1 MTLGPLKFGRK
12 ILIRLL
18 LITYLLST
26 LAWLLCLS
34 AYYIPPA
41 TWKLPVVFCF
51 GFLLLLIPQFLL
63 LVWGLLKRR
72 RWAVWLPLVS
82 LLAGIPQLRAS
93 YQLGFLQ
100 GNRVSAPTQQLS
112 VTSYNVKRFHNLPIR
127 NKKEFSRLIK
137 DVHFHKN
144 LKADVICFQES
155 FGYRKQV
162 LNHVLKEVDY
172 PYHFSN
178 FYGNTIFSKYPIIRE
193 HFDPLTNKNNGL
205 IYVDIVKGNDTIRV
219 FDIHLQSLHFGD
231 AQFDAISDPLS
242 NDRRT
247 VRTLFGKIARGSV
260 ERQKQVSIVERYL
273 AESPYPVILCADLN
287 APPTSYSYR
296 QLTSG
301 GLRDGFV
308 AAGRGLSP
316 TYAGPIPGLRIDYIF
331 TDPSFGVKRY
341 WVDYEE
347 EYSDHYPVKVVL
359 EW

>member
-1 MTLGPLKFGRK
+1 MKIGRK

-18 LITYLLST
+18 FLTYILST
-26 LAWLLCLS
+26 IAWIISLS

-41 TWKLPVVFCF
+41 QWKLPVVFCF

-63 LVWGLLKRR
+63 MVYGLFKRK
-72 RWAVWLPLVS
+72 RWAVWLPFVL

-93 YQLGFLQ
+93 YQLGLFQ
-100 GNRVSAPTQQLS
+100 GDQVSSSSQQLS

-127 NKKEFSRLIK
+127 NDKEFSRLIK
-137 DVHFHKN
+137 DVHFHKQ
-144 LKADVICFQES
+144 LKADVVCFQES
-155 FGYRKQV
+155 FGYRKKV

-178 FYGNTIFSKYPIIRE
+178 FYGNTIFSKYPIIKE

-205 IYVDIVKGNDTIRV
+205 IYVDIVKGGDTIRV
-219 FDIHLQSLHFGD
+219 IDIHLQSLHFGD
-231 AQFDAISDPLS
+231 AQFDVINDPLS

-247 VRTLFGKIARGSV
+247 VRTLMGKVARGSV
-260 ERQKQVSIVERYL
+260 ERQKQVSIVKRYV

-287 APPTSYSYR
+287 APPTSYAYR
-296 QLTSG
+296 QMSG
-301 GLRDGFV
+301 LLRDGFV

-331 TDPSFGVKRY
+331 TDARFQVKRY

-347 EYSDHYPVKVVL
+347 VYSDHYPVKVVL
-359 EW
+359 KW